1 MIKQAV
7 FYPRERHEQR
17 QTKAKTETQ
26 KNAMP
31 TTKMY
36 KADDRDKRKDKR
48 KTRER
53 TEMIEV

>member
-1 MIKQAV
+1 LIKQAV

-36 KADDRDKRKDKR
+36 KADQG
-48 KTRER
+48 KTRENR
-53 TEMIEV
+53 DD

>member
-7 FYPRERHEQR
+7 FYPRERHEQK
-17 QTKAKTETQ
+17 QTKAKIETQ

-36 KADDRDKRKDKR
+36 KADQRQEKGQEKDKR
-48 KTRER
+48 EQR
-53 TEMIEV
+53 